1 MHKTNSQN
9 LGSTCSRLIEAIKGK
24 IMGVSRVGNS
34 DIHTTAA
41 ATADVTVTCKL
52 LCKHP
57 KDQKQACQ
65 EIYWG

>member
-1 MHKTNSQN
+1 
-9 LGSTCSRLIEAIKGK
+9 
-24 IMGVSRVGNS
+24 MGLSRVGNS

-52 LCKHP
+52 FCK
-57 KDQKQACQ
+57 KQACQ